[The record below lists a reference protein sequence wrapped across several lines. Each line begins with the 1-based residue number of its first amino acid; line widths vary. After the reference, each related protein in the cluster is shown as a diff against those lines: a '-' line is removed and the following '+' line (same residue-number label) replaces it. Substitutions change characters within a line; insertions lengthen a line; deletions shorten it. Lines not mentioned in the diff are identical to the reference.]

1 MRLLRAVSAV
11 VCIGM
16 TAGLTGCFSTTRL
29 VQKTM
34 ASQVYQTA
42 PVEVVEKQVFD
53 RDAAI
58 KTLRAQVLVTA
69 TVGGSKEG
77 EEKEYIGF
85 KGYIFVQK
93 PREMRLILQKPIIG
107 SRAMDM
113 VTDGDQF
120 TMMMA
125 SVSGP
130 DKWVQGSN
138 QLTTPSKNGL
148 ENLRP
153 DLFLDSLLIPGVKA
167 EEYVSLTETSRV
179 IAEETRRHD
188 AVLEP
193 VYELTISRLKEGH
206 TLRRE
211 RVLHISRVT
220 MLPYQQDIYDE
231 NGQVVTQATYENY
244 TKYGETQF
252 PAVITIKRPVDEY
265 SLKIDVTKLTLN
277 AEFEADQF
285 KLDIPAGVTVKKLP

>member
-1 MRLLRAVSAV
+1 MGFLRVVSAV
-11 VCIGM
+11 FCIGM

-58 KTLRAQVLVTA
+58 KTLTAQVQVTA
-69 TVGGSKEG
+69 TTGGSAEG
-77 EEKEYIGF
+77 QEKEYTAF

-93 PREMRLILQKPIIG
+93 PKEMRLILQLPIIG

-120 TMMMA
+120 TLMMA
-125 SVSGP
+125 SKTG

-138 QLTTPSKNGL
+138 QLTVPSKNGL

-153 DLFLDSLLIPGVKA
+153 DVFLDSLLIPGVKP
-167 EEYVSLTETSRV
+167 EDYVELTETTRV
-179 IAEETRRHD
+179 LAEETRRHD

-193 VYELTISRLKEGH
+193 VYELTISRVKDGH

-244 TKYGETQF
+244 TMYGEMKF
-252 PAVITIKRPVDEY
+252 PAQITIKRPVDEY

-277 AEFEADQF
+277 ATFEADQF
-285 KLDIPAGVTVKKLP
+285 KLDVPAGVTVKRLP

>member
-1 MRLLRAVSAV
+1 MAAFRAVAV
-11 VCIGM
+11 CLCVGM

-42 PVEVVEKQVFD
+42 PVDVVEQQVFD

-58 KTLRAQVLVTA
+58 KTLNAQVLVTA
-69 TVGGSKEG
+69 TTGGSNEG
-77 EEKEYIGF
+77 QEKEYTAF

-93 PREMRLILQKPIIG
+93 PKQMRLILQLPIIG

-113 VTDGDQF
+113 VTDGGQF
-120 TMMMA
+120 TLMMA
-125 SVSGP
+125 SKTG

-138 QLTTPSKNGL
+138 KVTTPSKNGL

-153 DLFLDSLLIPGVKA
+153 DVFLDSLLIPGVEA
-167 EEYVSLTETSRV
+167 DEYVSLTETTRV

-193 VYELTISRLKEGH
+193 VYELTISRLKSGH
-206 TLRRE
+206 TLQRE
-211 RVLHISRVT
+211 RVLHISRVN
-220 MLPYQQDIYDE
+220 MLPYQQDIYDA
-231 NGQVVTQATYENY
+231 NGQVVTQATYENFMTY
-244 TKYGETQF
+244 QGQKF
-252 PAVITIKRPVDEY
+252 PSRITIKRPVDEY

-277 AEFEADQF
+277 ETFEADQF
-285 KLDIPAGVTVKKLP
+285 KLEVPAGAVVKKLE